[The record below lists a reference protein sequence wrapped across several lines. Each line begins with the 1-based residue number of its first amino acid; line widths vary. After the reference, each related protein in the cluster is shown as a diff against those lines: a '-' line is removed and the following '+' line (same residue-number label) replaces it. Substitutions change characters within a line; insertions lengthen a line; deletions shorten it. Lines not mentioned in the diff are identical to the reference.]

1 MTTDHKEALE
11 HLKVV
16 RETIDLSTSNRFY
29 RTFAYSMGPT
39 FLVSGLLVLGCVE
52 LHRHLQA
59 VGNSNGAIIGMWIGA
74 VAIMSLMKML
84 VMRSI
89 GKREDLTLWQFIKK
103 MTPKE
108 FWKVDIPLESSAFF
122 AIVYCFHS
130 NHTQFIIPIIIMMS
144 GHFITVMGVLFR
156 IPLFVWFGY
165 AWVAMAILGLFF
177 FLKDILLLTTLAM
190 GVIPTIMG
198 IIMMI
203 KYGGKDGGR
212 R

>member
-16 RETIDLSTSNRFY
+16 RETIDRSTSSRFY
-29 RTFAYSMGPT
+29 RSFAYSMGPT

-52 LHRHLQA
+52 LHRHLLQ
-59 VGNSNGAIIGMWIGA
+59 VGGSTGVIIGMWAGA
-74 VAIMSLMKML
+74 ITIMTLMKMF
-84 VMRSI
+84 VMRSL
-89 GKREDLTLWQFIKK
+89 GKKEDMTLWQFIKK
-103 MTPKE
+103 MTPPE
-108 FWKVDIPLESSAFF
+108 FWKVDIPLEWSAFF
-122 AIVYCFHS
+122 AIIYCFHS
-130 NHTQFIIPIIIMMS
+130 GHTQFVIPIILMMT
-144 GHFITVMGVLFR
+144 GHFLTVMGVLFK

-165 AWVAMAILGLFF
+165 VWVAFAIVGLFF
-177 FLKDILLLTTLAM
+177 FLKDILLLSSLSLGIA
-190 GVIPTIMG
+190 PTVMG